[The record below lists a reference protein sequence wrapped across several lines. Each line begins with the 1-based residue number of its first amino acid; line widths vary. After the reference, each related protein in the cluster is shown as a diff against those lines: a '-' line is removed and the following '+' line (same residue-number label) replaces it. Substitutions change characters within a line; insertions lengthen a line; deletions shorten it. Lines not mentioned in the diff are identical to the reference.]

1 MIVKEDVI
9 QNNHIDD
16 ALFNN
21 DYDKVPQQ
29 IPEEYEDLSNEEAAI
44 KYGIK

>member
-1 MIVKEDVI
+1 MIVNEDIVQHI
-9 QNNHIDD
+9 NIDD
-16 ALFNN
+16 NLFNN
-21 DYDKVPQQ
+21 DIDKVPQQ

>member
-1 MIVKEDVI
+1 MIVKDDIVQHI
-9 QNNHIDD
+9 NIDD
-16 ALFNN
+16 SLFNN
-21 DYDKVPQQ
+21 DIDKIPQE